1 MLSDRNF
8 KLIQALKKKKYRRLH
23 KLFVIEGERLI
34 NEVANSSIHIKELFV
49 TTNFASRPQHAKLMN
64 LVASKV
70 IRTTYITENECKNIS
85 DTKSP
90 SGILAL
96 CEMTIPL
103 KMDFTENW
111 LFLDEFRDPGNLGT
125 LLRSAAWFGVK
136 NIALS
141 SNCIDPYNSKV
152 LRGGMGAHFRL
163 SIHEK
168 IFLSEFNNKKITIV
182 GAVQNGK
189 SVMNL
194 EPNQFT
200 PWVLVIGSEAYGIN
214 KNNLNLIDLKI
225 TIPKIGCGE
234 SLNAAI
240 AGSIILNQLTSL
252 P

>member
-1 MLSDRNF
+1 MISHRNF

-23 KLFVIEGERLI
+23 TLFVIEGRRLI
-34 NEVANSSIHIKELFV
+34 SEAVTSSININELFV
-49 TTNFASRPQHAKLMN
+49 TTSFTAKPQHAQLMD
-64 LVASKV
+64 LIASKA
-70 IRTTYITENECKNIS
+70 IRTNHITDKECASIS

-90 SGILAL
+90 SGILAI
-96 CEMTIPL
+96 CEMPIPS
-103 KMDFTENW
+103 KMDFADNW
-111 LFLDEFRDPGNLGT
+111 LYLDEFRDPGNLGA

-141 SNCIDPYNSKV
+141 DNCIDPYNSKV
-152 LRGGMGAHFRL
+152 LRGGMGAHLIL

-168 IFLSEFNNKKITIV
+168 IALSEFKDKKSTII

-189 SVMNL
+189 SVMHL
-194 EPNQFT
+194 KPNQFT
-200 PWVLVIGSEAYGIN
+200 PWVLVIGSEARGIN

-225 TIPKIGCGE
+225 TIQKIGYGE